1 MNLIRS
7 IYKTKNLTN
16 NGIFIVVCGLVLLII
31 GYFIPDVKS
40 GNIQQQIYTLNGFNT
55 KHNDHTELS
64 DFYQS
69 IKKNNGFLVLGTSE
83 TTSLNGGNYYD
94 FLNNDKEIK
103 GNRFSIL
110 AGAGRTCGIH
120 IPLLLHHQTEVD
132 SLKIIYFINPVYWR
146 TDLCDV
152 SVEYWN
158 RYSNYKMCT
167 DFNLPPKERDY
178 FLKPIIAYTDK
189 LDLFSKSTQYLE
201 QIIRS
206 ARRNY
211 FHKLRYNMYPEE
223 YPSQFHFLS
232 STKTDY
238 TADKQFGVPDM
249 ESIDTTWNILKTFK
263 DKNWFKP
270 INKASNYRYEELA
283 SFIKLCK
290 SLDIQATFIVG
301 PYNQRFITQFDP
313 NSVADY
319 KSTTQNIKQLL
330 MDYNATFID
339 ASDISNVVGAFNDH
353 QHHSSYGA
361 FLIYRKIKSQLYGKE
376 SL

>member
-1 MNLIRS
+1 MNWIRS

-16 NGIFIVVCGLVLLII
+16 NGIFIVVCGLILLII

-40 GNIQQQIYTLNGFNT
+40 GNIKQQIYTLNGFNT

-94 FLNNDKEIK
+94 FLNNDKEIE
-103 GNRFSIL
+103 GSRFSIL

-120 IPLLLHHQTEVD
+120 IPLLLHHQTDVD

-152 SVEYWN
+152 SLEYWN

-167 DFNLPPKERDY
+167 DFNLSPKERED
-178 FLKPIIAYTDK
+178 FLKPIMAYANK
-189 LDLFSKSTQYLE
+189 LNLFSKSAQYIE
-201 QIIRS
+201 QTIRA

-211 FHKLRYNMYPEE
+211 FHKLRYNLYPEE
-223 YPSQFHFLS
+223 YSSQFRFLS

-238 TADKQFGVPDM
+238 TNDTLYGRPNM
-249 ESIDTTWNILKTFK
+249 ESIDTTWNILKSFTN
-263 DKNWFKP
+263 KNWFKP
-270 INKASNYRYEELA
+270 INKVSNYRYEELT
-283 SFIKLCK
+283 SFINLCK
-290 SLDIQATFIVG
+290 SLDIQATFIIG
-301 PYNQRFITQFDP
+301 PYNERFIKNYEP
-313 NSVADY
+313 NSAADY
-319 KSTTQNIKQLL
+319 RGATQNIKQLL
-330 MDYNATFID
+330 IDYNTDFID
-339 ASDISNVVGAFNDH
+339 ATDISSVVGAFNDH

-361 FLIYRKIKSQLYGKE
+361 FLIYLKIKDHLYEKE
-376 SL
+376 NI